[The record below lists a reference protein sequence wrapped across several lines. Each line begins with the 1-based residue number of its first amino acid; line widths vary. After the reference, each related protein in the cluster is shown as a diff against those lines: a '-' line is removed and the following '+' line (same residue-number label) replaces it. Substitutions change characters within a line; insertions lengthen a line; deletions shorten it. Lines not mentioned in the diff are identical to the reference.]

1 LSNINGCDSL
11 VTTTLQV
18 VSSIAYENPLRIL
31 IYPNP
36 ANHQVLIQL
45 EGVPTESVS
54 IVDMYGRK
62 VFESETISSK
72 YIVNTE
78 AWSNGTYIIQC
89 GNKRGKLIVNH

>member
-1 LSNINGCDSL
+1 VING
-11 VTTTLQV
+11 
-18 VSSIAYENPLRIL
+18 IADIENLRIN

-62 VFESETISSK
+62 VFESDITTNK
-72 YIVNTE
+72 YLINTE
-78 AWSNGTYIIQC
+78 SWSNGTYIIQC
-89 GNKRGKLIVNH
+89 GNKRGKLIVSH